1 MERYPRAPQATRES
15 TDQKYR
21 RRSAAVAVILL
32 AGTWVGSSA
41 AQEAAIGASAAA
53 ETRVLSLADA
63 QARALEANQILQV
76 ARAGV
81 DQARAARL
89 QTWAG
94 HLPSVDLTQRAI
106 RTNDAVSA
114 FGFGLKQERF
124 DPASLTVPG
133 ALVRPDAVTDYQTV
147 LEVRQ
152 PVFSGGQE
160 RAARRQA
167 TAGLRAAQARLRR
180 TEEEVRLQT
189 AEAYWGLVLA
199 REALAAVRH
208 SLGTARAHADAAKA
222 HYEEETAPL
231 SDLLAAQVRVAE
243 LRGQEIEAADRV
255 AAAIDGLSLVTG
267 LETGI
272 ELVPNDT
279 LGEPAPTAALEDL
292 VGTALADHAEL
303 AAATEVVSAARYGV
317 GVARADFLP
326 HLNAFG
332 QVDLDS
338 DGQFERQGESWT
350 VGVAATWNLF
360 SGLRST
366 GAVGQA
372 QAQLTQAQ
380 AQRTFLASR
389 LARQIAQAWRAVRA
403 AQAQVAIAGE
413 AVAQAD
419 ERLRMVGLQYQ
430 EELVAA
436 TDLLDAESGLTQT
449 RLRRLQA
456 LHDLNLGM
464 ARLEFAAGQRV
475 R

>member
-1 MERYPRAPQATRES
+1 
-15 TDQKYR
+15 
-21 RRSAAVAVILL
+21 
-32 AGTWVGSSA
+32 
-41 AQEAAIGASAAA
+41 
-53 ETRVLSLADA
+53 
-63 QARALEANQILQV
+63 
-76 ARAGV
+76 
-81 DQARAARL
+81 
-89 QTWAG
+89 
-94 HLPSVDLTQRAI
+94 
-106 RTNDAVSA
+106 
-114 FGFGLKQERF
+114 
-124 DPASLTVPG
+124 
-133 ALVRPDAVTDYQTV
+133 
-147 LEVRQ
+147 
-152 PVFSGGQE
+152 VFTGGQE
-160 RAARRQA
+160 WAARRQA

-208 SLGTARAHADAAKA
+208 SLATARAHADAAKA

-255 AAAIDGLSLVTG
+255 AAAADGLSLVTG
-267 LETGI
+267 LEAGI
-272 ELVPNDT
+272 ELVPSDT
-279 LGEPAPTAALEDL
+279 LSEPALTAALEDL
-292 VGTALADHAEL
+292 VGPVLADHAEL
-303 AAATEVVSAARYGV
+303 VAATEAVTAARHGV
-317 GVARADFLP
+317 GVARADLLP
-326 HLNAFG
+326 HLSAFG

-338 DGQFERQGESWT
+338 DDPLARQGESWT

-366 GAVGQA
+366 GAIDQA
-372 QAQLTQAQ
+372 QAQLVQAQ

-389 LARQIAQAWRAVRA
+389 LTRQLAQAWRAVHA
-403 AQAQVAIAGE
+403 AQAQVAIADE

-419 ERLRMVGLQYQ
+419 ERLRMTSLQYQ

-436 TDLLDAESGLTQT
+436 TDLLDAETALTQT

-464 ARLEFAAGQRV
+464 ARLEFAAGRPV

>member
-1 MERYPRAPQATRES
+1 MRGNPRAPQAAREH
-15 TDQKYR
+15 DDR
-21 RRSAAVAVILL
+21 RHPRRSASITAVLL
-32 AGTWVGSSA
+32 AGALVQSPV
-41 AQEAAIGASAAA
+41 AQEVTPSAT
-53 ETRVLSLADA
+53 ESPGTRVLSLADA
-63 QARALEANQILQV
+63 QARALEVNQILQV

-94 HLPSVDLTQRAI
+94 HLPSIDLSQRAI

-124 DPASLTVPG
+124 DPSSLAVPG
-133 ALVRPDAVTDYQTV
+133 ALVQPDAATDYQTV
-147 LEVRQ
+147 VELRQ
-152 PVFSGGQE
+152 PVWNGGQE
-160 RAARRQA
+160 LHARRQA
-167 TAGLRAAQARLRR
+167 GAGLRLAQARLRR
-180 TEEEVRLQT
+180 TEEQIRLQT

-199 REALAAVRH
+199 RQALEAVRH
-208 SLGTARAHADAAKA
+208 SLATARAHADAARA

-243 LRGQEIEAADRV
+243 LRGQEIDAVDRV
-255 AAAIDGLSLVTG
+255 AAAVDGLSLVTG

-272 ELVPNDT
+272 ELVPADT
-279 LGEPAPTAALEDL
+279 LGEPAITMELKELIDAALAE
-292 VGTALADHAEL
+292 HAEL
-303 AAATEVVSAARYGV
+303 EAADQTTAAARHAV

-338 DGQFERQGESWT
+338 DAPFERQGESWT

-360 SGLRST
+360 AGLRST

-372 QAQLTQAQ
+372 RAQLTQAQ
-380 AQRTFLASR
+380 AQRAFLEAQ
-389 LARQIAQAWRAVRA
+389 LARQIAQAWRAVHS

-419 ERLRMVGLQYQ
+419 ERLRMTGLQYQ

-436 TDLLDAESGLTQT
+436 VDLLDAETALTQT

-456 LHDLNLGM
+456 LHGLNVGM
-464 ARLEFAAGQRV
+464 ARLEFAAGLPVQ
-475 R
+475 